1 MSTKK
6 KRNKVPVSRA
16 YGFQLIKLKLAMANR
31 DPVPQDQHERLIIRP
46 MATLARLKL
55 YDIDEQDFV
64 ELNEANCAAF
74 CLAGILYNSTKDE
87 EARRQ
92 LGGLQPIFHEAALAL
107 HSLGDRYNVTKVY
120 RAKGDELAALEASF
134 GALDQ
139 IIPLAT
145 KGLVLQALV
154 QAEDMVTQKLRE
166 LDRQNTKQKDVV
178 K

>member
-1 MSTKK
+1 MSNKK

-31 DPVPQDQHERLIIRP
+31 EPVPQEQHERLIGRP
-46 MATLARLKL
+46 LATLTRLKL
-55 YDIDEQDFV
+55 YDIDTNDFV
-64 ELNEANCAAF
+64 ELNEANCSAF

-92 LGGLQPIFHEAALAL
+92 LGGLQPIFHEAAQAL
-107 HSLGDRYNVTKVY
+107 GSIGERYQRTGKY
-120 RAKGDELAALEASF
+120 RANGSEMESIESSF
-134 GALDQ
+134 SVLSQ

-154 QAEDMVTQKLRE
+154 QAEEMVTNKLRE
-166 LDRQNTKQKDVV
+166 IKRGKDD
-178 K
+178 